1 MTELRG
7 IAQSFSVADIFSM
20 DKPHLIQAI
29 EAKQL
34 GMMPKPEVVIEKP
47 AYDARLMTRPPS
59 RLSDADAITALLS
72 EHIARGLKLSFSE
85 EQWFM
90 SCGKVTDQG
99 TLRMPLRTVMQCAN
113 KVMNAK

>member
-7 IAQSFSVADIFSM
+7 IAQSFNVADIFSL

-29 EAKQL
+29 EAKQI
-34 GMMPKPEVVIEKP
+34 GMQPEPQIVIEKP
-47 AYDARLMTRPPS
+47 AYDARLMTRPPA
-59 RLSDADAITALLS
+59 RLSDADAITALLN
-72 EHIARGLKLSFSE
+72 EHVARGLKLSFSD

-99 TLRMPLRTVMQCAN
+99 TLRMPLRTVLMCAN
-113 KVMNAK
+113 KVMGAK